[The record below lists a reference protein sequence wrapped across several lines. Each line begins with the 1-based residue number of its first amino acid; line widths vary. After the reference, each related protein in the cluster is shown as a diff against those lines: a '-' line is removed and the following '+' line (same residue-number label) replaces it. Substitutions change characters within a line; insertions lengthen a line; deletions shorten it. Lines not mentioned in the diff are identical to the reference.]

1 MDMQVKER
9 RKLQR
14 FDLEVPAKI
23 EVMDSG
29 QEKEIVNLLT
39 SNICSGGA
47 FFHTPEPLPE
57 GTQIRLDLVL
67 PLDKLRELKNDS
79 KHAYIKVTGTV
90 LRAES
95 MGMAICFNEDYQ
107 IMPLSTAPLT
117 QGSGGNHPFEDP
129 TLKQTT
135 SQN

>member
-1 MDMQVKER
+1 MQVKER

-57 GTQIRLDLVL
+57 GTQVRLDLVL

-90 LRAES
+90 LRSES
-95 MGMAICFNEDYQ
+95 TGMAICFNEDYK
-107 IMPLSTAPLT
+107 IMPLSTALST
-117 QGSGGNHPFEDP
+117 QGSGGNHPFEKP
-129 TLKQTT
+129 NLKQTT